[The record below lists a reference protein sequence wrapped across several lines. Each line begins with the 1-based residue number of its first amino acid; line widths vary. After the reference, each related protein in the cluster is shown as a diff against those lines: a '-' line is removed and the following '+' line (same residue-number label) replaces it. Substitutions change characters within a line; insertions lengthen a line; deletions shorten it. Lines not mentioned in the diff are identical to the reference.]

1 MGFSVYLR
9 AAALFALLTAF
20 LLLVGFVVGYYF
32 LGVPV
37 FDVLFFML
45 LISVAMNL
53 VSYYFGPSMVLRL
66 SHARLAQPGEL
77 TQVRSMLETLARSE
91 NIPVPKLGVA
101 DQPQPNAFTTGRGKN
116 DAIIVVTTGLL
127 RTMNENELMAVLG
140 HEVGHIVHRDTAM
153 ATAASTLAT
162 AVTYLAD
169 LVLFSLF
176 FGGGSRRG
184 GGGAGA
190 GIFAVVLA
198 PFAATMIQLAL
209 SRSRE
214 YYADEEGARLA
225 RPEYLVS
232 ALEKIEAYVRRGIP
246 MNAPQTTS
254 SLWISNPFRGS
265 FSDLFSTHPA
275 TEKRIKRLR
284 EISRKA
290 GYYY

>member
-1 MGFSVYLR
+1 MSFSVYLR
-9 AAALFALLTAF
+9 AAALFALLTGF
-20 LLLVGFVVGYYF
+20 LLLVGFIVGYYF
-32 LGVPV
+32 LGAPV

-45 LISVAMNL
+45 FISVVMNL
-53 VSYYFGPSMVLRL
+53 ISYYFGPSMVLRL
-66 SHARLAQPGEL
+66 SGARLAQPGEL
-77 TQVRSMLETLARSE
+77 TQVRSMLESLAQSE

-116 DAIIVVTTGLL
+116 DAIVVVTTGLL

-184 GGGAGA
+184 GAGA
-190 GIFAVVLA
+190 GIFAVILA

-209 SRSRE
+209 SRGRE
-214 YYADEEGARLA
+214 YYADEEAAKLS

-232 ALEKIEAYVRRGIP
+232 ALEKIENYIRRGVPI
-246 MNAPQTTS
+246 NAPQTTS